1 MNAGQELMNGS
12 TASITRLDELAE
24 RVQAEDLN
32 PLNSSPTPSDKDNK
46 ESSIEQLSLSASPLM
61 FYVWQLDSDEND
73 VGIKYHETTI
83 RR

>member
-32 PLNSSPTPSDKDNK
+32 PLNSSPTPSDKDYK
-46 ESSIEQLSLSASPLM
+46 ESSIEGLTKRQSAHVLC
-61 FYVWQLDSDEND
+61 
-73 VGIKYHETTI
+73 TTT
-83 RR
+83 RFR

>member
-1 MNAGQELMNGS
+1 MNL
-12 TASITRLDELAE
+12 L
-24 RVQAEDLN
+24 RVQAEDLK

-61 FYVWQLDSDEND
+61 FYVRQLDSDEND
-73 VGIKYHETTI
+73 VRIKYHETTI